1 MQLLERLK
9 KEWPNFTV
17 LDRNA
22 GRFCM
27 RKVRKEDATQEI
39 SQIRALLPKTRY
51 LQTAAC
57 FSLVLLLGLMRL
69 GCSSGDI
76 PSPSKAKVAV
86 AQNASSSGQAEHFL
100 DVGDGLNAD
109 RLGAVMTEVKKP
121 ELQEQLNG
129 LREKSLEAM
138 RKRLRMEQGD
148 YMQCCPLIKNVVAGF
163 DPAPGSIWYVARGEL
178 WLLMHKT
185 FDDAVHS
192 YAKLRRNGTLAQAK
206 RERSIPLNDDVLDNV
221 DDITAMEL
229 IVDNGGLSMRHIGVL
244 NVSFHRLF
252 EESGE
257 EYLPEGYYRATGEF
271 AESWESETINSTIT
285 TLSKAEKRVKTAE
298 DAQRIRRLTEI
309 VKRRLKIPLFEKIS
323 DDEAKDEMRKQYNRQ
338 LEETISIRQKLM
350 REKSV
355 LEREADVISQKKS
368 EEFAVSL
375 LTQIDF
381 TKVWNNVGI
390 SKDLSDEVLDKVMA
404 KLKQMLKLSLE
415 RRTSE

>member
-1 MQLLERLK
+1 MTCKEAIQKFSGLVKSIDRLLKMSFERLKLLEQFK
-9 KEWPNFTV
+9 KEWPDFRV
-17 LDRNA
+17 LVRSA
-22 GRFCM
+22 GLLCA
-27 RKVRKEDATQEI
+27 RKIRKEDSTQEA
-39 SQIRALLPKTRY
+39 SQIRAMLPRTRC
-51 LQTAAC
+51 LQAAVW
-57 FSLVLLLGLMRL
+57 FLLVLFFVLMRL
-69 GCSSGDI
+69 GCSSCD
-76 PSPSKAKVAV
+76 STSSSKAKDAD
-86 AQNASSSGQAEHFL
+86 ALHESSNNQTDHLLEVGSGL
-100 DVGDGLNAD
+100 KAD

-138 RKRLRMEQGD
+138 RKRLRMEHGD
-148 YMQCCPLIKNVVAGF
+148 YMQCCPPIKNVVAGF
-163 DPAPGSIWYVARGEL
+163 DPDPGSIWYVARGEL

-206 RERSIPLNDDVLDNV
+206 RERSTPLNDDVLDNV

-229 IVDNGGLSMRHIGVL
+229 IVDNSGLSMRHIGVL

-271 AESWESETINSTIT
+271 AESWESETINGTIT

-323 DDEAKDEMRKQYNRQ
+323 DDEAKNEMRKQYNRQ
-338 LEETISIRQKLM
+338 MQETISIQHKLM
-350 REKSV
+350 RE
-355 LEREADVISQKKS
+355 R
-368 EEFAVSL
+368 
-375 LTQIDF
+375 
-381 TKVWNNVGI
+381 NN
-390 SKDLSDEVLDKVMA
+390 K
-404 KLKQMLKLSLE
+404 
-415 RRTSE
+415 